1 MSKLTDHSVFTKQFR
16 EELIKDLDLSPSI
29 LCPKCNLNYVDNWNE
44 DMCRYECEESD
55 SSEEDRRQS
64 RLSTSELCSREEES
78 KVPKKYEVRP
88 STTWAYCDNSAA
100 EVRQQSWLTEP
111 GHCPGEV
118 VCVFD
123 FYDTPLTEVIDEWL
137 RKLLRMCGDDEE
149 LKNKWKQKINEAI
162 NKKID
167 LRF

>member
-1 MSKLTDHSVFTKQFR
+1 MSKLTDHSAFTKQFR

-55 SSEEDRRQS
+55 SSEE
-64 RLSTSELCSREEES
+64 EES

-88 STTWAYCDNSAA
+88 STTWAYCDSSAA

-123 FYDTPLTEVIDEWL
+123 FYDTPLKEVIDEWL

-149 LKNKWKQKINEAI
+149 LKNKWRQKINEAI

-167 LRF
+167 LHF